1 MNAGYVKCINFP
13 GHTDSYTYRKVY
25 FLLVFGVSLLFLS
38 GREPLFALDRFDGSE
53 DLWVCSNAEVAFF
66 SVDSVSCG
74 GGLTLGYGKGMAIG
88 LKTAFLVDIG
98 GQIKTLEFNFL
109 FRIYFFGTGSGS
121 GPYIQLDIGPTLFT
135 GDGGFSLPSEYGSV
149 SAGLSFGWRFL
160 IGRYLFIEPVIRG
173 GYPYIGGGGLHIG
186 IHFWNQQKGEQID

>member
-1 MNAGYVKCINFP
+1 LNAGYEKSINFS
-13 GHTDSYTYRKVY
+13 GRINRNFYRKVFI
-25 FLLVFGVSLLFLS
+25 FLTFCVSLLFIL
-38 GREPLFALDRFDGSE
+38 GRGPLFALDRIDGRE

-66 SVDSVSCG
+66 SVDSVSYG

-109 FRIYFFGTGSGS
+109 FRMYFFGTDSGS
-121 GPYIQLDIGPTLFT
+121 GPYIQLDLGPALFT
-135 GDGGFSLPSEYGSV
+135 EDGGFSLPSEYGSV
-149 SAGLSFGWRFL
+149 SAGLSLGWRFL

-173 GYPYIGGGGLHIG
+173 GYPYIAGGGLYIG
-186 IHFWNQQKGEQID
+186 IHFWNQPKGEQIN